1 MVTEVE
7 IVRNEHDVDED
18 GSLKPTELSAF
29 EYRQQGRREM
39 GRYRAP
45 PRDARQPVLHA
56 RPPNE
61 PHTIEAVEPH
71 TIVIITRFLSRVFCR
86 PMRQSFSI

>member
-1 MVTEVE
+1 MVMGEE

-39 GRYRAP
+39 GRYP
-45 PRDARQPVLHA
+45 CLWVSP
-56 RPPNE
+56 
-61 PHTIEAVEPH
+61 
-71 TIVIITRFLSRVFCR
+71 
-86 PMRQSFSI
+86 

>member
-1 MVTEVE
+1 MGEE

-39 GRYRAP
+39 GRYP
-45 PRDARQPVLHA
+45 CLWVSP
-56 RPPNE
+56 
-61 PHTIEAVEPH
+61 
-71 TIVIITRFLSRVFCR
+71 
-86 PMRQSFSI
+86 